1 MVQYVIK
8 RDGTIEEFSSDKL
21 NKWAEWASDSCG
33 VSWSDVLLTAVKAMP
48 DTISTADIHRSLIKT
63 CIEMKDK
70 GHVKMAARLL
80 VGQIYKEAFGD
91 YSIPSLKDYYHE
103 MVDAGH
109 WDFIQYSDEALDQLD
124 TVIDHTKDFTYEYA
138 TVRQFYDKYAISVDG
153 VCLESPQMMMMGLA
167 MSNNAGGNLDEVVAA
182 YKAISD
188 LKINLPTPTL
198 NGERTSLQSSPSC
211 CVITGGDTTESI
223 GAATMVAYE
232 MTGARA
238 GIGIE
243 YATRSINDPVK
254 GGRVSHTG
262 KFPLYSFVDKAVK
275 ALTQVSRGGSATVT
289 FTCMD
294 PEVEML
300 LRLKSQ
306 RTDIRSRLDHLD
318 YSLAVN
324 NLFLSKVAKNEDW
337 MLVSSYYAP
346 ELWELFYSPD
356 VDAFAVEYDRVMNSN
371 VKKTIIPARKIMD
384 AFLSMRNDTGR
395 LYLTFINNVNSHTPF
410 KEKVRLS
417 NLCVAPETN
426 ILTRKG
432 HVPIVEMAGESVDI
446 WNGEEWSTVD
456 VVKTGENQK
465 LLRVVTDSGQ
475 ELECTE
481 YHKWYVVDGYG
492 AKPREVRTVDLV
504 PGDKLIKFDL
514 PVIEGDQ
521 NLDLAYQNG
530 FFSGDGCVTSSGDR
544 IYLYGEKRSLKEH
557 FGDVKWHDN
566 DDQNRSQTHI
576 KGLQEKFFVPG
587 VEYTISDRLVW
598 LAGYMDADGC
608 VYRNGENS
616 QLVATS
622 TNYEFLK
629 NVQNMLQTVGVF
641 AKIRH
646 HSEAA
651 ARMLPL
657 NDGTGNYGE
666 FDCQAAWRLIITSCD
681 LHRLNALGFK
691 CKRLEITDRVPQR
704 DARQFVK
711 VVEVVD
717 DGRYD
722 DTYCFTEEKRGMGMF
737 NGILTGQCQEIALPT
752 KPIANISNL
761 YDATH
766 EESEIALC
774 FLASLVVSKLNTVD
788 EYLEA
793 AYVACKTIDN
803 TIEGTAYP
811 YPQLENSSNS
821 RRSIGVGMTDVAHW
835 MASQGLKY
843 DTVEGR
849 NAIHRLAELHSYALH
864 KASVRLAKERGPCAW
879 FHKTKYSKERPWLP
893 IDTYKSAVDEHH
905 TQELLCDWEGLRE
918 EIKQYGMRFSVLEAF
933 MPVESSSVFTAS
945 TNGLYPIR
953 NHQIYK
959 KSKRGIVFF
968 EAPGWD
974 ELEYQ
979 NAYDIDTLDMVKF
992 YSIVQ
997 KFTGQGISAD
1007 FYSDLRDGKKQSMKD
1022 LYQQVFMSAKLG
1034 MKTWYY
1040 LNFLT
1045 VSEEPEEAKAPEEYE
1060 EAACDSCTL

>member
-8 RDGTIEEFSSDKL
+8 RDGTTEEFSSDKL

-109 WDFIQYSDEALDQLD
+109 WDFMGYSDDALDQLD

-138 TVRQFYDKYAISVDG
+138 TVRQFYDKYAISVGG

-167 MSNNAGGNLDEVVAA
+167 MSNNRGGHLYEVVAA

-198 NGERTSLQSSPSC
+198 NGERTTLQSSPSC

-318 YSLAVN
+318 YSFAVN

-356 VDAFAVEYDRVMNSN
+356 VDAFAVEYERVLNSN

-395 LYLTFINNVNSHTPF
+395 IYLTFINNVNSHTPF

-417 NLCVAPETN
+417 NLCVAPETM
-426 ILTRKG
+426 ILTRSG
-432 HVPIVEMAGESVDI
+432 YVEIKSVVGQTLDI
-446 WNGEEWSTVD
+446 WNGEEWSEVK
-456 VVKTGENQK
+456 VVKTGEDQK
-465 LLRVVTDSGQ
+465 LLHVETDSGR
-475 ELECTE
+475 ELDCTE

-492 AKPREVRTVDLV
+492 VTPREVRTNELKV
-504 PGDKLIKFDL
+504 GDKLIGFVL
-514 PVIEGDQ
+514 P
-521 NLDLAYQNG
+521 
-530 FFSGDGCVTSSGDR
+530 DGSSVSDIKIASVTD
-544 IYLYGEKRSLKEH
+544 K
-557 FGDVKWHDN
+557 
-566 DDQNRSQTHI
+566 
-576 KGLQEKFFVPG
+576 
-587 VEYTISDRLVW
+587 
-598 LAGYMDADGC
+598 
-608 VYRNGENS
+608 
-616 QLVATS
+616 
-622 TNYEFLK
+622 
-629 NVQNMLQTVGVF
+629 
-641 AKIRH
+641 
-646 HSEAA
+646 
-651 ARMLPL
+651 
-657 NDGTGNYGE
+657 
-666 FDCQAAWRLIITSCD
+666 
-681 LHRLNALGFK
+681 
-691 CKRLEITDRVPQR
+691 
-704 DARQFVK
+704 
-711 VVEVVD
+711 
-717 DGRYD
+717 GRYD

-752 KPIANISNL
+752 KPITNISNL
-761 YDATH
+761 YEDTH

-788 EYLEA
+788 DYIEA

-849 NAIHRLAELHSYALH
+849 NAVHRLAELHSYALH

-974 ELEYQ
+974 ELDYQ

-997 KFTGQGISAD
+997 KFAGQGISAD

-1022 LYQQVFMSAKLG
+1022 LYQQVFLSAKLG